1 MTHKWRVILILF
13 SFSMWLGGVV
23 NAAPP
28 AKKVVVQE
36 PLDVSV
42 INAPVVVPAPPAD
55 QLICLGSGQSLLNGN
70 PLECLQAS
78 LPGQRPGYT
87 MDDLLADGWI
97 IRSVGGPTN
106 YSFSPLTIVLYK

>member
-55 QLICLGSGQSLLNGN
+55 QLPG
-70 PLECLQAS
+70 LQ
-78 LPGQRPGYT
+78 QRR
-87 MDDLLADGWI
+87 LKEQA
-97 IRSVGGPTN
+97 GGCRCDT
-106 YSFSPLTIVLYK
+106 K